1 MRPVKKNN
9 VGETIKLF
17 ESVGDIETTDHVIQD
32 EYKPHQNARKVLL
45 ANLGNYCSYC
55 EGYYANGSDL
65 QTEHIQPKGLK
76 DKNGKLLYDHLQY
89 KWSNFLLGCATC
101 NGKGNKGAKDVV
113 LDEFH
118 LPHLNNTFLSL
129 EYREAGVVI
138 VNPTLNEISKQHA
151 ENLIQLIGLN
161 KPSSETDYRCEVRRL
176 TWDKAKTICEQYERG
191 ELLLDRLIAFIKEQP
206 CWSIW
211 YTVFRDHDEVRRLML
226 EFPGTS
232 KDCFDETD
240 HYNPINRN
248 PGKIDPV

>member
-1 MRPVKKNN
+1 MRPVKKEC

-17 ESVGDIETTDHVIQD
+17 ESVGDMETTDHIIQV
-32 EYKPHQNARKVLL
+32 EYKPYQNARKVLL

-76 DKNGKLLYDHLQY
+76 DDSGRLLYDHLQY

-101 NGKGNKGAKDVV
+101 NGKGNKGTKDVRFEDV
-113 LDEFH
+113 H

-129 EYREAGVVI
+129 EYREAGVVV
-138 VNPTLNEISKQHA
+138 VNPNLVGLSKQNA
-151 ENLIQLIGLN
+151 TNLIQLVGLD
-161 KPSSETDYRCEVRRL
+161 KPSSETDYRCDVRRQ
-176 TWDKAKTICEQYERG
+176 TWDKAQKLLKQYQGG
-191 ELLLDRLIAFIKEQP
+191 EVLLDKLVAYIKEQP

-211 YTVFRDHDEVRRLML
+211 YTVFSGYDEVRQKLL
-226 EFPGTS
+226 EFPGTC
-232 KDCFDETD
+232 KECFDENN

-248 PGKIDPV
+248 PGKKDPI